1 MSEHLAKY
9 VDDLDRQA
17 RAANAAEDEFR
28 NNITKRMRELEE
40 ARAFAFRRLN
50 LVKAIGVAVAG
61 AKDDEEAKAQG
72 ASAFLTEVNWTG
84 GSQSQRDVVAKF
96 EPVAL
101 ALWAASKPEA
111 TAEEAERV
119 SKELAAFEEWFGQNR
134 EAAFLTLM
142 QQELPELPLVEV
154 A

>member
-1 MSEHLAKY
+1 VSEHLTKY
-9 VDDLDRQA
+9 FDDLDRQA

-28 NNITKRMRELEE
+28 NNISKRMRELEE
-40 ARAFAFRRLN
+40 ERAFAFRRLN
-50 LVKAIGVAVAG
+50 LVKAIGAAVLG
-61 AKDDEEAKAQG
+61 AKDEDEAKEQG
-72 ASAFLTEVNWTG
+72 ASAFLTEVSWTG
-84 GSQSQRDVVAKF
+84 GSQSQRDVVARF

-111 TAEEAERV
+111 TAQDTANV

-154 A
+154 S

>member
-9 VDDLDRQA
+9 FDDLDRQA

-50 LVKAIGVAVAG
+50 LVKAIGAAIAG
-61 AKDDEEAKAQG
+61 AKDEEEARALG
-72 ASAFLTEVNWTG
+72 ASAFLIEVGWTG
-84 GSQSQRDVVAKF
+84 GSQSQRDVVEKF
-96 EPVAL
+96 QPVAL
-101 ALWAASKPEA
+101 ALWTASRPEA
-111 TAEEAERV
+111 TAEDAATV

-134 EAAFLTLM
+134 DAAFLTLM
-142 QQELPELPLVEV
+142 QQDLPELPLVEV